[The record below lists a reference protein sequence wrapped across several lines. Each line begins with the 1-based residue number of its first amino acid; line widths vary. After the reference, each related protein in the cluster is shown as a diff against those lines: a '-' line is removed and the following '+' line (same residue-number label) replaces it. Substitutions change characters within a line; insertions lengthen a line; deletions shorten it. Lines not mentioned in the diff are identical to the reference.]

1 MSKKQQERKKKKRE
15 EIAKKRV
22 LSRRGALRKQSSDN
36 LKSARLDRKFREKM
50 DPFVK
55 DEEKRKTME
64 QHKNEIILSKL
75 EKNAEILRALED
87 QYLSEINQ
95 KKQINDQLEAEGHVT
110 LKDKMDALESK
121 IKENMAEDE
130 KETGTID
137 LTKTGPQ
144 DFSDYC

>member
-64 QHKNEIILSKL
+64 KYKNEIILSKL

-87 QYLSEINQ
+87 EYLREINQ
-95 KKQINDQLEAEGHVT
+95 KKLINDQLESEGHVT

-121 IKENMAEDE
+121 IKEHMTEE
-130 KETGTID
+130 QKETGII
-137 LTKTGPQ
+137 
-144 DFSDYC
+144 DFSEKKD